1 MERVLLVQVEE
12 SAARKIKKLAEAK
25 KISVVY
31 GTKEQGSQIIQDILD
46 GKENP
51 YASENALPRNGLVVF
66 CGLSEKH
73 LDSMLFDMRRKNI
86 SVDYK
91 AVLTPTN
98 VTWTL
103 QHLYLEMEMEER
115 KLRNREE

>member
-1 MERVLLVQVEE
+1 MPVSTLGGNRLLCQMGVLSDRKEFDMERVLLVQVEE

-51 YASENALPRNGLVVF
+51 YASENALPRKGLVVF
-66 CGLSEKH
+66 C
-73 LDSMLFDMRRKNI
+73 
-86 SVDYK
+86 
-91 AVLTPTN
+91 
-98 VTWTL
+98 
-103 QHLYLEMEMEER
+103 
-115 KLRNREE
+115 